1 MGDIRNEPSME
12 EILASIKRII
22 AEDGAIAPSV
32 PRPRRSAALAS
43 VPRESQEVHMSQPAA
58 RPIVETTD
66 DEEVLELTQT
76 MDPVAEAEPE
86 QVAPKAAKEEETALM
101 PPAQPV
107 AQDNRPASA
116 PVAVDA
122 KLVSESALTASR
134 SALASL
140 SALIVKPE
148 TNGDNTL
155 DGLVRELL
163 RPMLKEWLDARLPE
177 LVEQIVEKEVA
188 RITGRAF

>member
-22 AEDGAIAPSV
+22 AEDGAVAPSV
-32 PRPRRSAALAS
+32 PRPRRSASLAS
-43 VPRESQEVHMSQPAA
+43 VPRESQEAEMPQPAA
-58 RPIVETTD
+58 RPLVETA
-66 DEEVLELTQT
+66 DEEEILELTET
-76 MDPVAEAEPE
+76 MDPVAQAEPE
-86 QVAPKAAKEEETALM
+86 QVVIEEETAPM
-101 PPAQPV
+101 SPAQPV
-107 AQDNRPASA
+107 AQDNRPVSA
-116 PVAVDA
+116 PAVDA
-122 KLVSESALTASR
+122 KLVSESALNASR

-148 TNGDNTL
+148 ANGDNTL

-177 LVEQIVEKEVA
+177 LVETIVEKEVA

>member
-22 AEDGAIAPSV
+22 AEDSVIAPSV
-32 PRPRRSAALAS
+32 PRGRRGSQLANAPFPTQEAV
-43 VPRESQEVHMSQPAA
+43 VPQPAA
-58 RPIVETTD
+58 KPIVD
-66 DEEVLELTQT
+66 DNIDEEVLELTES
-76 MDPVAEAEPE
+76 MDVAPAPEPE
-86 QVAPKAAKEEETALM
+86 APTAEE
-101 PPAQPV
+101 QPV
-107 AQDNRPASA
+107 PKEAATKQEPAPNA
-116 PVAVDA
+116 R
-122 KLVSESALTASR
+122 LVSESALSASR

-148 TNGDNTL
+148 SNGDNTL
-155 DGLVRELL
+155 DGLVREML

-188 RITGRAF
+188 RITGRVL